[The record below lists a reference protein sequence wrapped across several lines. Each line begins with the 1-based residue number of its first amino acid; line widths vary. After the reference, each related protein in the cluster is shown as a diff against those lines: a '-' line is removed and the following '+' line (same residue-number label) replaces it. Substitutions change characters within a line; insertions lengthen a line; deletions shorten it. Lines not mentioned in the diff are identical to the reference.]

1 MQKQPELQP
10 DPLAPRAPRQW
21 LDIKSGILIADL
33 LLLTALLAWLPF
45 DANINKGLAILIFI
59 AVLWLTE
66 AVHITITALAI
77 PVLATLLGVFEM
89 SKSLTD
95 FANPVL
101 FLFFGGFALAAA
113 LSKQG
118 LDTQIAAKVMQLAK
132 GHLGWGAIVLFAIT
146 AALSMWISN
155 TATAAMMM
163 PLALGMLKGL
173 DVHKERRTLVF
184 VLLGVAYSAS
194 IGGIGTLVGSP
205 PNAIAAAQMGLGFT
219 DWLKFGIPV
228 VLIFMPVGIG
238 LLYLVMRPNLSH
250 QVKSEAVSISW
261 TGQRKATL
269 AIFLTTVLLWIG
281 SQPISQA
288 LGGIAQLDTLI
299 AMGAILAIAVSRVA
313 TWDDINQNTDWGV
326 LMLFGGGLTLSAI
339 LKQTGANAF
348 LAEHLSGTLSGM
360 PLFIIL
366 LCLTA
371 FVVFLTEL
379 VSNTATAALLV
390 PLFAGVA
397 EALGVSPIVI
407 SVLIAVGAS
416 CAFMLPVATPPNAI
430 VFASGHIKQREMMR
444 AGLVLNLVFT
454 VILTLL
460 AYFVGNILF

>member
-1 MQKQPELQP
+1 MSDIHFSSSLPQSST
-10 DPLAPRAPRQW
+10 RRW
-21 LDIKSGILIADL
+21 LDIKSGILIADVL
-33 LLLTALLAWLPF
+33 LLIAMLAWLPF
-45 DANINKGLAILIFI
+45 DSNVNKGLAILVFI

-77 PVLATLLGVFEM
+77 PVLATLLGVSDM
-89 SKSLTD
+89 TKSLTS

-113 LSKQG
+113 LSKQH
-118 LDTQIAAKVMQLAK
+118 LDTQLAGKMMQLAK
-132 GHLGWGAIVLFAIT
+132 GHLGWATVVLFSAT
-146 AALSMWISN
+146 AGLSMWISN

-194 IGGIGTLVGSP
+194 IGGMGTLVGSP
-205 PNAIAAAQMGLGFT
+205 PNAIAAAQMGLSFT

-228 VLIFMPVGIG
+228 VAIFLPVGIA
-238 LLYLVMRPNLSH
+238 LLYLVIRPTLSH
-250 QVKSEAVSISW
+250 QVKSEEVNIVW
-261 TGQRKATL
+261 NNERKTTL
-269 AIFLTTVLLWIG
+269 AIFLTTVVLWIG
-281 SQPISQA
+281 SQPLSDA

-313 TWDDINQNTDWGV
+313 SWDDINQNTDWGV
-326 LMLFGGGLTLSAI
+326 LMLFGGGLTLSVI
-339 LKQTGANAF
+339 LKDTGANAF
-348 LAEHLSGTLSGM
+348 LAQHLSAVLANQ
-360 PLFIIL
+360 PLFLVL
-366 LCLTA
+366 LCLAT
-371 FVVFLTEL
+371 FVIFLTEL

-397 EALGVSPIVI
+397 EALGVSPVVL
-407 SVLIAVGAS
+407 SVLIAIGAS

-430 VFASGHIKQREMMR
+430 VFASGHIRQREMMR
-444 AGLVLNLVFT
+444 AGLVLNLMFT
-454 VILTLL
+454 VIITLL
-460 AYFVGNILF
+460 AYFVGDILH

>member
-1 MQKQPELQP
+1 MSDQHISSHQPQTVT
-10 DPLAPRAPRQW
+10 PRW
-21 LDIKSGILIADL
+21 LDMKSGILIADL
-33 LLLTALLAWLPF
+33 LLLFAMLSWLPF
-45 DANINKGLAILIFI
+45 DPNVNKGLAILVFI
-59 AVLWLTE
+59 AILWLTE

-77 PVLATLLGVFEM
+77 PVLATLLGVADM
-89 SKSLTD
+89 AKSLTS

-113 LSKQG
+113 LSKQQ
-118 LDTQIAAKVMQLAK
+118 LDAQLAAKVMQLAK
-132 GHLGWGAIVLFAIT
+132 GHLGWATVVLFSVT

-205 PNAIAAAQMGLGFT
+205 PNAIAAAQMGIGFT

-228 VLIFMPVGIG
+228 VVIFLPVGIG
-238 LLYLVMRPNLSH
+238 LLYLVTRPTLSH
-250 QVKSEAVSISW
+250 QVRSQKVSIVW
-261 TGQRKATL
+261 NGERKTTL
-269 AIFLTTVLLWIG
+269 IIFLTTVALWIG
-281 SQPISQA
+281 SQPLSKA

-313 TWDDINQNTDWGV
+313 SWEDINKNTDWGV
-326 LMLFGGGLTLSAI
+326 LMLFGGGLTLSVV
-339 LKQTGANAF
+339 LKDTEANAF
-348 LAEHLSGTLSGM
+348 LAQHLSSALATL
-360 PLFIIL
+360 PLFLVL
-366 LCLTA
+366 LCLAA
-371 FVVFLTEL
+371 FVIFLTEL

-397 EALGVSPIVI
+397 EAMGVSPVVV
-407 SVLIAVGAS
+407 SVLIAIGAS

-430 VFASGHIKQREMMR
+430 VFASGHIRQREMMR
-444 AGLVLNLVFT
+444 AGLALNLIFT
-454 VILTLL
+454 LIITLL
-460 AYFVGNILF
+460 AYFVGDILH

>member
-1 MQKQPELQP
+1 MQTQPKLQP
-10 DPLAPRAPRQW
+10 DPLAPQAPRQW

-33 LLLTALLAWLPF
+33 LLLAALLAWLPF
-45 DANINKGLAILIFI
+45 DANVNKGLAILIFI

-132 GHLGWGAIVLFAIT
+132 GHLGWGAIVLFTIT

-173 DVHKERRTLVF
+173 DIHKERRTLVF

-250 QVKSEAVSISW
+250 QVKSEAVSIRW
-261 TGQRKATL
+261 TGQRKVTL

-454 VILTLL
+454 MILTLL
-460 AYFVGNILF
+460 AYFVGNILL